1 MKTDFFSEKKYI
13 NAYLV
18 CAFLF
23 LLVGL
28 FQSWNVAFSILNLC
42 LISAIMSIGINIQW
56 GNSGIVNFGV
66 MGFAAIGGL
75 CGVLISMPPTLEVWK
90 DGTAVIL
97 IILFSF
103 FILGILVKKFL
114 KKFIYNKY
122 LKILLSIIII
132 LFSLYLI
139 KSIFIPSINFI
150 ENTNS
155 AKTGYIGGLNL
166 PIILSW
172 PIAGLFCGVIAFLI
186 GKIALGLRSDYL
198 AIATLGISEIIIYII
213 KNEEWLARGVKNVN
227 GLPRPV
233 PYEIDLQ
240 KNEFIQTISN
250 TLNLSVIELSS
261 LIVKGLYS
269 ILFIS
274 VLLIIFFLLQK
285 AIKSPWGRMMRAV
298 RDNEISAEA
307 MGINVKKR
315 HLQVFIIGSAII
327 GISGAMLT
335 TLDGQFTPSSYQP
348 LRYTFLIWIMV
359 IIGGSGNN
367 HGAIIGGFAI
377 WFFWIQAEPIGIFL
391 IELITFFLSDQN
403 EMKLYLLNHAAYM
416 RLLLMGLVLILALRF
431 FPKGIIEEEKRL

>member
-103 FILGILVKKFL
+103 LISGILVKKFL

-122 LKILLSIIII
+122 LKILLSIIFI

-155 AKTGYIGGLNL
+155 AKTGYMGGLNL
-166 PIILSW
+166 PIIFSW

-240 KNEFIQTISN
+240 KNEFIQSLSN

-269 ILFIS
+269 ILFIL

-391 IELITFFLSDQN
+391 IELITIFLSDQN

>member
-103 FILGILVKKFL
+103 LISGILVKKFL

-240 KNEFIQTISN
+240 KNEFIQTLSN
-250 TLNLSVIELSS
+250 THNLSVIELSS

-269 ILFIS
+269 ILFIL

-298 RDNEISAEA
+298 RDNETSAEA

-391 IELITFFLSDQN
+391 IELITIFLSDQN
-403 EMKLYLLNHAAYM
+403 EIKLYLLNHAAYM

>member
-103 FILGILVKKFL
+103 LISGILVKKFL

-139 KSIFIPSINFI
+139 KTIFIPSINFI

-155 AKTGYIGGLNL
+155 AKTGYIGGLHL

-269 ILFIS
+269 ILFIL

-298 RDNEISAEA
+298 RDNETSAEA

-391 IELITFFLSDQN
+391 IELITIFLSDQN
-403 EMKLYLLNHAAYM
+403 EIKLYLLNHAAYM

>member
-1 MKTDFFSEKKYI
+1 MKTDFISEKKYI

-18 CAFLF
+18 CTFLF

-103 FILGILVKKFL
+103 LISGILVKKFL

-166 PIILSW
+166 PIIFSW

-269 ILFIS
+269 ILFIL

-391 IELITFFLSDQN
+391 IKLITIFLSDQN

>member
-1 MKTDFFSEKKYI
+1 MKTDFISKKKYI

-103 FILGILVKKFL
+103 LISGILVKKFL
-114 KKFIYNKY
+114 KKFVYNKY

-139 KSIFIPSINFI
+139 KSIFIPSINII

-166 PIILSW
+166 PIIFSW

-240 KNEFIQTISN
+240 KNEFIQILSN

-269 ILFIS
+269 ILFIL

-391 IELITFFLSDQN
+391 IELITIFLSDQN
-403 EMKLYLLNHAAYM
+403 EVKLYLLNHAAYM

>member
-103 FILGILVKKFL
+103 LISGILVKKFL

-240 KNEFIQTISN
+240 KNEFIQTLSN
-250 TLNLSVIELSS
+250 TLNLSVVELSS

-269 ILFIS
+269 ILFIL

-391 IELITFFLSDQN
+391 IELITIFLSDQN
-403 EMKLYLLNHAAYM
+403 EVKLYLLNHAAYM

>member
-103 FILGILVKKFL
+103 LISGILVKKFL

-166 PIILSW
+166 PIIFSW

-240 KNEFIQTISN
+240 KNEFLQTISD

-269 ILFIS
+269 ILFIL

-391 IELITFFLSDQN
+391 IELITIFLSDQN

>member
-103 FILGILVKKFL
+103 LISGILVKKFF

-166 PIILSW
+166 PIIFSW

-367 HGAIIGGFAI
+367 HGAIIGGFSI

-391 IELITFFLSDQN
+391 IELITIFLSYQN

>member
-103 FILGILVKKFL
+103 LISGILVKNFL

-240 KNEFIQTISN
+240 KNEFIQTLSN

-261 LIVKGLYS
+261 LIVKCLYS
-269 ILFIS
+269 ILFIL

-298 RDNEISAEA
+298 RDNETSAEA

-391 IELITFFLSDQN
+391 IELITIFLSDQN
-403 EMKLYLLNHAAYM
+403 EIKLYLLNHAAYM

>member
-1 MKTDFFSEKKYI
+1 MKTDLFSEKKYI

-103 FILGILVKKFL
+103 LISGILVKKFL

-240 KNEFIQTISN
+240 KNEFIQTLSN

-269 ILFIS
+269 ILFIL

-391 IELITFFLSDQN
+391 IELITIFLSDQN

>member
-103 FILGILVKKFL
+103 LISGILVKNFL

-240 KNEFIQTISN
+240 KNEFIQTLSN

-261 LIVKGLYS
+261 LIVKCLYS
-269 ILFIS
+269 ILFIL

-391 IELITFFLSDQN
+391 IELITIFLSDQN
-403 EMKLYLLNHAAYM
+403 EIKLYLLNHAAYM

>member
-103 FILGILVKKFL
+103 LISGILVKKFW

-139 KSIFIPSINFI
+139 KSIFIPSINLI

-166 PIILSW
+166 PIIFSW

-213 KNEEWLARGVKNVN
+213 KNEDWLARGVKNVN

-240 KNEFIQTISN
+240 KNEFIQTLSN

-269 ILFIS
+269 ILFIF

-391 IELITFFLSDQN
+391 IELITIFLSDQN

>member
-1 MKTDFFSEKKYI
+1 MKTDFFSEKNYI

-103 FILGILVKKFL
+103 LISGILVKNFL

-122 LKILLSIIII
+122 LKILFSIIII

-240 KNEFIQTISN
+240 KNEFIQTLSN

-261 LIVKGLYS
+261 LIVKCLYS
-269 ILFIS
+269 ILFIL

-298 RDNEISAEA
+298 RDNETSAEA

-391 IELITFFLSDQN
+391 IELITIFLSDQN
-403 EMKLYLLNHAAYM
+403 EIKLYLLNHAAYM

>member
-18 CAFLF
+18 CVFLF

-103 FILGILVKKFL
+103 LISGILVKNFL

-166 PIILSW
+166 PIIFSW

-240 KNEFIQTISN
+240 KNEFIQTLSN

-269 ILFIS
+269 ILFIL

-298 RDNEISAEA
+298 RDNETSAEA

-391 IELITFFLSDQN
+391 IELITIFLSDQN

>member
-103 FILGILVKKFL
+103 LISGILVKKFL

-240 KNEFIQTISN
+240 KNEFIQTLSN

-269 ILFIS
+269 ILFIL

-391 IELITFFLSDQN
+391 IELITIFLSDQN

-416 RLLLMGLVLILALRF
+416 RLLLMGLILILALRF

>member
-1 MKTDFFSEKKYI
+1 MKTDFFSEKNYT

-103 FILGILVKKFL
+103 LISGILVKKFF
-114 KKFIYNKY
+114 KKFVNNKY

-240 KNEFIQTISN
+240 KNEFIQTLSN

-269 ILFIS
+269 ILFIL

-298 RDNEISAEA
+298 RDNETSAEA

-391 IELITFFLSDQN
+391 IELITIFLSDQN
-403 EMKLYLLNHAAYM
+403 EIKLYLLNHAAYM

>member
-1 MKTDFFSEKKYI
+1 MKTDFFSEKNYI

-103 FILGILVKKFL
+103 LISGILVKKFL

-240 KNEFIQTISN
+240 KNEFIQTLSN

-261 LIVKGLYS
+261 LIVKCLYS
-269 ILFIS
+269 ILFIL
-274 VLLIIFFLLQK
+274 VLLTIFFLLQK

-298 RDNEISAEA
+298 RDNETSAEA

-391 IELITFFLSDQN
+391 IELITIFLSDQN
-403 EMKLYLLNHAAYM
+403 EIKLYLLNHAAYM

>member
-103 FILGILVKKFL
+103 LISGILVKKFL

-166 PIILSW
+166 PIIFSW

-240 KNEFIQTISN
+240 KNEFIQTLSN

-261 LIVKGLYS
+261 LIVKCLYS
-269 ILFIS
+269 ILFIL

-298 RDNEISAEA
+298 RDNETSAEA

-391 IELITFFLSDQN
+391 IELITIFLSDQN
-403 EMKLYLLNHAAYM
+403 EIKLYLLNHAAYM

>member
-1 MKTDFFSEKKYI
+1 MKTDFISKKKYI

-28 FQSWNVAFSILNLC
+28 FQSWNLAFSILNLC

-56 GNSGIVNFGV
+56 GNSGIVNFGI

-90 DGTAVIL
+90 EGTAVIL

-103 FILGILVKKFL
+103 LVSGILIKKYWKIFV
-114 KKFIYNKY
+114 YNKY
-122 LKILLSIIII
+122 IKLLLSIMII
-132 LFSLYLI
+132 LFSMYLI
-139 KSIFIPSINFI
+139 KSIYIPSISFI

-269 ILFIS
+269 ILFIL

-307 MGINVKKR
+307 IGINVKKR

-391 IELITFFLSDQN
+391 IELITIFLSDQN

>member
-1 MKTDFFSEKKYI
+1 MKTDFISEKKYI

-18 CAFLF
+18 CTFLF

-103 FILGILVKKFL
+103 LISGILVKKFL
-114 KKFIYNKY
+114 KNFIYNKY
-122 LKILLSIIII
+122 FKILLSIIII

-139 KSIFIPSINFI
+139 KSIFIPSINII

-166 PIILSW
+166 PIIFSW

-240 KNEFIQTISN
+240 KNEFIQTLSN

-269 ILFIS
+269 ILFIL

-377 WFFWIQAEPIGIFL
+377 WFFWIQAEPVGIFL
-391 IELITFFLSDQN
+391 IELITIFLSDQN

>member
-18 CAFLF
+18 CVFLF

-103 FILGILVKKFL
+103 LISGILVKKFL

-166 PIILSW
+166 PIIFSW

-240 KNEFIQTISN
+240 KNEFIQTLSN

-261 LIVKGLYS
+261 LIVKCLYS
-269 ILFIS
+269 ILFIL

-391 IELITFFLSDQN
+391 IELITIFLSDQN

>member
-18 CAFLF
+18 CVFLF
-23 LLVGL
+23 LIVGL

-103 FILGILVKKFL
+103 LISGILVKKFL

-139 KSIFIPSINFI
+139 KSIFIPSINII

-166 PIILSW
+166 PIIFSW
-172 PIAGLFCGVIAFLI
+172 PIAGLFCGIIAFLI

-391 IELITFFLSDQN
+391 IELITIFLSDQN

>member
-1 MKTDFFSEKKYI
+1 MKTDLISEKKYI

-103 FILGILVKKFL
+103 LISGILVKKFL

-166 PIILSW
+166 PIIFSW

-240 KNEFIQTISN
+240 KNEFIQSLSN

-269 ILFIS
+269 ILFIL

-391 IELITFFLSDQN
+391 IELITIFLSDQN

>member
-103 FILGILVKKFL
+103 LISGILVKKFL
-114 KKFIYNKY
+114 KKLIYNKY

-166 PIILSW
+166 PIIFSW

-198 AIATLGISEIIIYII
+198 AIATLGISDIIIYII

-240 KNEFIQTISN
+240 KNEFIQTLSN

-269 ILFIS
+269 ILFIL

-391 IELITFFLSDQN
+391 IELITIFLSDQN

>member
-90 DGTAVIL
+90 EGTVVIL

-103 FILGILVKKFL
+103 LVAGILIKKFW
-114 KKFIYNKY
+114 KIFVYNKY
-122 LKILLSIIII
+122 IKILLSIIII

-139 KSIFIPSINFI
+139 KSIFIPSISFI

-240 KNEFIQTISN
+240 KNEFIQTLSN

-274 VLLIIFFLLQK
+274 VLLVIFFLLQK
-285 AIKSPWGRMMRAV
+285 AIKSPWGRMMRAL

-307 MGINVKKR
+307 MGINV
-315 HLQVFIIGSAII
+315 
-327 GISGAMLT
+327 
-335 TLDGQFTPSSYQP
+335 
-348 LRYTFLIWIMV
+348 
-359 IIGGSGNN
+359 
-367 HGAIIGGFAI
+367 
-377 WFFWIQAEPIGIFL
+377 
-391 IELITFFLSDQN
+391 
-403 EMKLYLLNHAAYM
+403 
-416 RLLLMGLVLILALRF
+416 
-431 FPKGIIEEEKRL
+431 

>member
-90 DGTAVIL
+90 EGTAVIL

-103 FILGILVKKFL
+103 LISGILVKKFL

-166 PIILSW
+166 PIIFSW

-269 ILFIS
+269 IPFIS

-391 IELITFFLSDQN
+391 IELITIFLSDQN
-403 EMKLYLLNHAAYM
+403 EVKLYLLNHAAYM

>member
-103 FILGILVKKFL
+103 LISGILVKKFL

-240 KNEFIQTISN
+240 KNELILTLSN
-250 TLNLSVIELSS
+250 TLNLSVIELTS

-269 ILFIS
+269 ILFIL

-391 IELITFFLSDQN
+391 IELITIFLSDQN

>member
-103 FILGILVKKFL
+103 LISGILVKKFL

-240 KNEFIQTISN
+240 KNEFIQTLSN

-269 ILFIS
+269 ILFIL

-298 RDNEISAEA
+298 RDNETSAEA

-377 WFFWIQAEPIGIFL
+377 WFFWIQAEPIGIFI
-391 IELITFFLSDQN
+391 IELITIFLSDQN

>member
-1 MKTDFFSEKKYI
+1 MKTDLFSEKKYI

-103 FILGILVKKFL
+103 LISGILVKKFL

-240 KNEFIQTISN
+240 KNEFIQTLSN

-269 ILFIS
+269 ILFIL

-298 RDNEISAEA
+298 RDNETSAEA

-391 IELITFFLSDQN
+391 IELITIFLSDQN
-403 EMKLYLLNHAAYM
+403 EIKLYLLNHAAYM

>member
-1 MKTDFFSEKKYI
+1 MKTDFFSEKNYI

-103 FILGILVKKFL
+103 LISGILVKKFL

-240 KNEFIQTISN
+240 KNEFIQTLSN

-261 LIVKGLYS
+261 LIVKCLYS
-269 ILFIS
+269 ILFIL

-298 RDNEISAEA
+298 RDNETSAEA

-391 IELITFFLSDQN
+391 IELITIFLSDQN
-403 EMKLYLLNHAAYM
+403 EIKLYLLNHAAYM

>member
-13 NAYLV
+13 NAYLI

-103 FILGILVKKFL
+103 LISGILVKKFL

-139 KSIFIPSINFI
+139 KSIFIPSINII

-166 PIILSW
+166 PIIFSW
-172 PIAGLFCGVIAFLI
+172 PIAGLFCGIIAFLI

>member
-13 NAYLV
+13 NAYLI
-18 CAFLF
+18 CTFLF

-103 FILGILVKKFL
+103 LISGILVKKFL

-240 KNEFIQTISN
+240 KNEFIQTLSN

-261 LIVKGLYS
+261 LIVKCLYS
-269 ILFIS
+269 ILFIL

-391 IELITFFLSDQN
+391 IELITIFLSDQN
-403 EMKLYLLNHAAYM
+403 EIKLYLLNHAAYM

>member
-103 FILGILVKKFL
+103 LISGILVKKFL

-166 PIILSW
+166 PIIFSW

-240 KNEFIQTISN
+240 KNEFIQTLSN

-269 ILFIS
+269 ILFIL

-391 IELITFFLSDQN
+391 IELITIFLSDQN

>member
-1 MKTDFFSEKKYI
+1 MKTNFISEKKYI

-18 CAFLF
+18 CAFFF
-23 LLVGL
+23 LIVGL

-90 DGTAVIL
+90 EGTSVIL

-103 FILGILVKKFL
+103 IVLGILIKKFW
-114 KKFIYNKY
+114 KIFVYNKY
-122 LKILLSIIII
+122 IKILLSVIII

-139 KSIFIPSINFI
+139 KSIFIPSISFI

-250 TLNLSVIELSS
+250 ALNSSVLELSS

-269 ILFIS
+269 LLFIL
-274 VLLIIFFLLQK
+274 VLLIIFLLLQK

-391 IELITFFLSDQN
+391 IELITIFLSDQN
-403 EMKLYLLNHAAYM
+403 EMKSYLLNHAAYM
-416 RLLLMGLVLILALRF
+416 RLLLMGLILILSLRF
-431 FPKGIIEEEKRL
+431 FPKGIIDEEKRL

>member
-90 DGTAVIL
+90 DGTAIIL

-103 FILGILVKKFL
+103 LILGILVKKFL

-166 PIILSW
+166 PIIFSW

-240 KNEFIQTISN
+240 KNEFIQTLSN
-250 TLNLSVIELSS
+250 TINLSVIELSS

-269 ILFIS
+269 ILFIL

-335 TLDGQFTPSSYQP
+335 TLDGQITPSSYQP

-391 IELITFFLSDQN
+391 IELITIFLSDQN

>member
-18 CAFLF
+18 CVFLF

-103 FILGILVKKFL
+103 LISGILVKKFL

-240 KNEFIQTISN
+240 KNEFIQTLSN

-269 ILFIS
+269 ILFIL

-391 IELITFFLSDQN
+391 IELITIFLSDQN
-403 EMKLYLLNHAAYM
+403 EIKLYLLNHAAYM

>member
-18 CAFLF
+18 CVFLF

-103 FILGILVKKFL
+103 LISGILVKKFL

-240 KNEFIQTISN
+240 KNEFIQTLSN

-269 ILFIS
+269 ILFIL

-391 IELITFFLSDQN
+391 IELITIFLSDQN

>member
-103 FILGILVKKFL
+103 LISGILVKKFL

-122 LKILLSIIII
+122 LKILLSVIII

-240 KNEFIQTISN
+240 KNEFIQTLSN

-269 ILFIS
+269 ILFIL

-298 RDNEISAEA
+298 RDNETSAEA

-391 IELITFFLSDQN
+391 IELITIFLSDQN
-403 EMKLYLLNHAAYM
+403 EIKLYLLNHAAYM

>member
-1 MKTDFFSEKKYI
+1 MKTYFFSERKYI

-103 FILGILVKKFL
+103 LISGILVKKFL

-166 PIILSW
+166 PIIFSW

-240 KNEFIQTISN
+240 KNEFIQTLSN

-269 ILFIS
+269 ILFIL

-391 IELITFFLSDQN
+391 IELITIFLSDQN